1 MRAVSPMGPITG
13 LPETRAHGSA
23 SILAE
28 NEGTAMRRVFNF
40 LIRFFRVDPVFTDPC
55 PCVRQA
61 RAGFTRY
68 GWPYPWRGRVR

>member
-1 MRAVSPMGPITG
+1 
-13 LPETRAHGSA
+13 
-23 SILAE
+23 
-28 NEGTAMRRVFNF
+28 MRRVFNF